1 MMAMQKG
8 FLYQKIY
15 EDLLGDIST
24 GVYAG
29 GKRLPSEKE
38 LAERYQVS
46 RITSKKALEMLE
58 ENGYITRAP
67 GRGSFVNTELRAEAS
82 ALHPARRRRGGSR
95 LIGIILE
102 DFAENFG
109 TMILAGAE
117 QACSEK
123 SYNLILKRSNGSQKQ
138 EAAAIQDL
146 LNLGVDGILVM
157 PVHGDNYNP
166 MILKLSVESFPFVLI
181 DRELQGIP
189 ASFVGTD
196 NLSAAKNM
204 TDYLFGLGHRNIC
217 FVAPSEVETST
228 VQQRI
233 KGFTS
238 SCAEHGSLTSE
249 NSFISNIV
257 STLPGKKEP
266 DGIAKDTETVKRY
279 LRENPETT
287 AFFAVEYNIALII
300 YKAIYEMGKRIPDD
314 YTVVCFDSPP
324 NYIGQYTFTHICQDE
339 IQIGRKSVEF
349 LLDRI
354 RGGAIEKCS
363 LDGQLVRGDSTRALA
378 DISFHS

>member
-1 MMAMQKG
+1 MMAMQKE

-15 EDLLGDIST
+15 EDLLSDISK
-24 GVYAG
+24 GVYSNEE
-29 GKRLPSEKE
+29 RLPSEKE

-67 GRGSFVNTELRAEAS
+67 GRGSFINTEHKGEERA
-82 ALHPARRRRGGSR
+82 PFRGQRHQEESR
-95 LIGIILE
+95 LIGIIVE

-117 QACSEK
+117 RACSEK
-123 SYNLILKRSNGSQKQ
+123 SYSLILKRSNGSQEQ

-146 LNLGVDGILVM
+146 MNLGVDGILVM

-166 MILKLSVESFPFVLI
+166 MILKLTVEAFPFVLI
-181 DRELQGIP
+181 DRELKGIP

-204 TDYLFGLGHRNIC
+204 TDYLFELGHRNIC
-217 FVAPSEVETST
+217 FVAPAEVDTST
-228 VQQRI
+228 VRQRME
-233 KGFTS
+233 GFTASCTEHDSTAGKS
-238 SCAEHGSLTSE
+238 SVVT
-249 NSFISNIV
+249 NII
-257 STLPGKKEP
+257 STLPGKKEL
-266 DGIAKDTETVKRY
+266 DGIAKDTEVIKQY
-279 LRENPETT
+279 LREHPETT

-300 YKAIYEMGKRIPDD
+300 YKAVYEMGKKIPED

-324 NYIGQYTFTHICQDE
+324 NYIEQYTFTHIRQDE
-339 IQIGRKSVEF
+339 VLIGRTSVEF
-349 LLDRI
+349 LLNLI
-354 RGGAIEKCS
+354 HGGSIEKCYMN
-363 LDGQLVRGDSTRALA
+363 GQLVQGDSTRK
-378 DISFHS
+378 IN